1 MNEEKKKIKEEESK
15 GHEYVDDVS
24 VTAKAA
30 TVEAF
35 EMKLVNHLIVVN
47 SDKTQVMVINPGKVN
62 PQYQ

>member
-24 VTAKAA
+24 VTA

-47 SDKTQVMVINPGKVN
+47 SYKTQVMVINPRKVN